1 MTSPPDA
8 LPTDPMPQCRDPE
21 QPQLLLANARLVL
34 EHEVVRGSLRV
45 EGGRIAAIDS
55 GPAVPTAAVDCEGDL
70 IAPGLV
76 ELHTDNLERHLQ
88 PRPGVAWP
96 AGAAVVAHDT
106 ELAGCGITT
115 VFDALR
121 VGSFRGQRR
130 SSYGARY
137 ARELAGAL
145 GAVRR
150 AGALRIRHRLHL
162 RAEICSETLGEE
174 LDEFGP
180 EDRIGILSLMDH
192 TPGQRQ
198 FRELTTL
205 RRFAL
210 ERDGM
215 SDDTFAAHVAE
226 LQALG
231 ARVGPRH
238 RDLAIAAARRLGA
251 IVASHDD
258 TTAEHVAA
266 SEAAGARL
274 AEFPTTAL
282 AAAECRAR
290 GIAVMMGAPNIL
302 RGGSHSGNVAAE
314 ALARDGMLDILS
326 SDYAP
331 AALLQGAMRLA
342 EITGDLAAGLA
353 AVTAAPARAAGLED
367 RGRLAPG
374 LVADLVRVRLHDA
387 APVTRGVWV
396 GGRRVA

>member
-1 MTSPPDA
+1 
-8 LPTDPMPQCRDPE
+8 MPQCRDPE

-55 GPAVPTAAVDCEGDL
+55 GPAVPTGAVDCEGDL

-302 RGGSHSGNVAAE
+302 RGGSHSGNIAAE

-331 AALLQGAMRLA
+331 AALLQGALRLA
-342 EITGDLAAGLA
+342 EITGDLAAGFA